1 METIQD
7 QWWMNE
13 FSATRSGHV
22 DYISRD
28 GMTAVEVRRSAS
40 GSRGLYAGLMG
51 LAIFLQQR
59 PEVERGCLVLLGSR
73 LSLERVKE
81 EWAQT
86 RNTFQDTVAKRLALV
101 YLDDGKTWIDPAND
115 YFQRIAEVFQSAGDR
130 PKNDRKNL
138 YVQVRPRP
146 GKKFY
151 EVFKILLNRW
161 LQKEGPIPLG
171 KLADEVGCS
180 HPTVRNALERDSL
193 RNSISYM
200 SNRSVELRKFP
211 QAAWNELLALAHEI
225 RHTFP
230 FRDRTGNKP
239 DPDSLLNRLNKV
251 EIPSLGLGG
260 VYAARHWH
268 PNFDLHGSPRLDL
281 IYHAPN
287 GEADL
292 QFVKRVDPALT
303 LENSPESSPALVVH
317 VIDRATSQFAKRDNQ
332 RLPWA
337 DPVETVLDLN
347 EMSLTVQASQLLNYL
362 RPETRLG

>member
-1 METIQD
+1 MEKIHD
-7 QWWMNE
+7 PWWNNE

-22 DYISRD
+22 DYVSRD
-28 GMTAVEVRRSAS
+28 GTTAVEVRQSAS
-40 GSRGLYAGLMG
+40 GSRGLYAGLLG

-73 LSLERVKE
+73 FSLDRVKE

-86 RNTFQDTVAKRLALV
+86 RNTFRDTVAERLGLV
-101 YLDDGKTWIDPAND
+101 YVADGETWTDPAND
-115 YFQRIAEVFQSAGDR
+115 YFQRIAEAFQSAGFHSQ
-130 PKNDRKNL
+130 NDRENL

-146 GKKFY
+146 GHKFY

-180 HPTVRNALERDSL
+180 YPTVKNALEKDSL
-193 RNSISYM
+193 RNSVSYT

-211 QAAWNELLALAHEI
+211 HAAWNELLALAHEI

-230 FRDRTGNKP
+230 FRDRTGDKP
-239 DPDSLLNRLNKV
+239 DPDSLLSRLGKLK
-251 EIPSLGLGG
+251 IPYLGLGG
-260 VYAARHWH
+260 VHAARHWH
-268 PNFDLHGSPRLDL
+268 PDFDLHGSPRLDL
-281 IYHAPN
+281 IYHAPD

-292 QFVKRVDPALT
+292 RFVKRLDPALA
-303 LENSPESSPALVVH
+303 LDNSSEPSPALVVH
-317 VIDRATSQFAKRDNQ
+317 VIDRATSQFAESDAE

-347 EMSLTVQASQLLNYL
+347 EMSLSDQADQLLNYL